1 MELNNDLTFTEI
13 DLMRTSLDEENYKK
27 ICADLNDINNLNHT
41 VNELLGINQTVVN
54 IEHIENVVNIEQ
66 NTEIM
71 LKEIDDIQTS
81 SYSYKPILL
90 GSTIGL
96 ILAGPVGLLMGLKYG
111 AVIVALS
118 GGISGGLLGKY
129 IK

>member
-27 ICADLNDINNLNHT
+27 ICSDLNDIHQLNHT
-41 VNELLGINQTVVN
+41 VNELLGINQTVENVEN
-54 IEHIENVVNIEQ
+54 IEHLEQ

-71 LKEIDDIQTS
+71 LKEIDNINIS
-81 SYSYKPILL
+81 SYSYKPILI
-90 GSTIGL
+90 GSTIGV
-96 ILAGPVGLLMGLKYG
+96 ILGGPVGLLMGLKYG

-118 GGISGGLLGKY
+118 GGIGGGLLGKY
-129 IK
+129 TK

>member
-27 ICADLNDINNLNHT
+27 LCSDLNDIHNLNHT
-41 VNELLGINQTVVN
+41 VNELLGINQTVEN
-54 IEHIENVVNIEQ
+54 IEYIENVANIEQ

-81 SYSYKPILL
+81 SYSYKPILI

-118 GGISGGLLGKY
+118 
-129 IK
+129 